1 MKARFT
7 DEQINGMIKE
17 QEDVNCQR
25 AAVFGGEILSLQG
38 VYDVMLNLT

>member
-25 AAVFGGEILSLQG
+25 TAVFGGEILSLQG
-38 VYDVMLNLT
+38 V